1 MQMKNTG
8 PFLWSDFLAS
18 QEIWIFNPTWSKTNY
33 TKSGFGTLHC
43 TVQFI
48 CTQKLDL
55 HAIQLWGGP
64 APAGCHQEPPGSGK
78 QWGGVAPDQGVA
90 GVTRLFRLLAK
101 TQRVQAT
108 YSIPFHSMGGGIIN
122 VN

>member
-55 HAIQLWGGP
+55 HAIQLRGCLD
-64 APAGCHQEPPGSGK
+64 AFDCHQGPPGSG
-78 QWGGVAPDQGVA
+78 DQGWFPCPGPGSSRGDLAVLPA
-90 GVTRLFRLLAK
+90 SKDAESPSHLFH
-101 TQRVQAT
+101 
-108 YSIPFHSMGGGIIN
+108 SIPGGEG
-122 VN
+122 VHLF

>member
-18 QEIWIFNPTWSKTNY
+18 QEIWIFNLTWSKTNS

-55 HAIQLWGGP
+55 HAIQLRGSS
-64 APAGCHQEPPGSGK
+64 APAECHQEPPGSGIK
-78 QWGGVAPDQGVA
+78 WGGGAPDQGVA
-90 GVTRLFRLLAK
+90 GVTRLFHRLAK
-101 TQRVQAT
+101 TLRVQAT
-108 YSIPFHSMGGGIIN
+108 YSIPLALARGG
-122 VN
+122 

>member
-1 MQMKNTG
+1 MQMKNAG

-18 QEIWIFNPTWSKTNY
+18 QEIWIFNSTWSKTNY

-48 CTQKLDL
+48 CTKKLDL
-55 HAIQLWGGP
+55 HAIQLRGSS
-64 APAGCHQEPPGSGK
+64 APAECHQEPPGSGIK
-78 QWGGVAPDQGVA
+78 WGGGAPDQGVA

-108 YSIPFHSMGGGIIN
+108 Y
-122 VN
+122 